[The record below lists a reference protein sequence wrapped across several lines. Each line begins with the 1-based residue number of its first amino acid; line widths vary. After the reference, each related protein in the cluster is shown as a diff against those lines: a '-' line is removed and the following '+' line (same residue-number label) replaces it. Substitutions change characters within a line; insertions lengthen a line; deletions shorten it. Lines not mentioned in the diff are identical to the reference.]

1 MGAVFR
7 PLIQTTMIFKLI
19 RYTPQKIEIEITE
32 NQVIQMFP
40 IELTEHPN
48 FGIIQRFWKSENQT
62 YSIDNFDA
70 SQILDLSTTKIY
82 KRLKDDVML
91 DILNKEEK
99 LKIVLIY
106 DNTEDVYDLI
116 KLYPQ

>member
-1 MGAVFR
+1 
-7 PLIQTTMIFKLI
+7 MIFKLI

-32 NQVIQMFP
+32 NQVIPMFP

-62 YSIDNFDA
+62 YSIDNLDA
-70 SQILDLSTTKIY
+70 SRILDLSTTKIY
-82 KRLKDDVML
+82 ERLKDDVML
-91 DILNKEEK
+91 DILNKEGK

-106 DNTEDVYDLI
+106 NNTEDVYDLI

>member
-1 MGAVFR
+1 
-7 PLIQTTMIFKLI
+7 MIFKLI

-48 FGIIQRFWKSENQT
+48 FGLIKRLWKSENQT
-62 YSIDNFDA
+62 YSIENFDA
-70 SQILDLSTTKIY
+70 CQILDLSTTKIY
-82 KRLKDDVML
+82 KKLKDEVML

-106 DNTEDVYDLI
+106 NNTEDIYDLI